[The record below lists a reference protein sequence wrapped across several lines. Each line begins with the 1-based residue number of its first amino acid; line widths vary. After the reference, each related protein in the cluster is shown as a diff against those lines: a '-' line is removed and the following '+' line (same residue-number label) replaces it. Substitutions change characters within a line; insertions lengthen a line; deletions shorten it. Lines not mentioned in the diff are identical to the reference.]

1 MRSALTPLEGMSS
14 TAPIR
19 PAAPPHPEQ
28 FPLIEE
34 ALRML
39 ESPVPDWAGL
49 ANLITRLPAR
59 LLRLLPTL
67 GDVSRAAVARPLRD
81 ALEARVAT
89 RLETLGPRLMR
100 AWLLTDPAPD
110 TAAAN
115 AASVFRGECARHLAM
130 ECRYP
135 FPDEAFLAGLYDGS
149 DNDPSWAGWLE
160 AAPFSPALRDA
171 LAFPDIDDEGL
182 LTAHP
187 LIRLTGI
194 ARRLVRHDWQE
205 QATRLERLSGLS
217 SATLACLRTD
227 TAYLAS
233 FSGSDADTAPRQTRV
248 ERTETNE
255 SARHALL
262 RNAALEGL
270 LRSAFDLTDVDLID
284 ARLRHG
290 IDLFAPQAR
299 TRVIALYEEDGR
311 LRPLPLGVD
320 RDGEA
325 LIDEL
330 ALRLDDP
337 LSVVALSARSGQ
349 PTAWGLE
356 GATRSRSLAD
366 QHIGRLF
373 GTAGFDCLP
382 MPDAQATAIFARG
395 RVRRELDAISPLERL
410 CAAASAAIRREQ
422 QRRRATA
429 ELEASIN
436 ARYLDRARTLSH
448 EAKNPLSVIR
458 SYLDVMAQRH
468 PSINGLGDEV
478 SVINSEIDRLA
489 DLIRKSGEPLAAEAE
504 AARCQVG
511 DVLADLRRLY
521 ARPLFEDRGIQF
533 EVRIASGLPAVA
545 MAASQLKQVL
555 INLFRNA
562 SEALL
567 PGGRLSVVIPGQ
579 LISNG
584 VTCVEIRIIDNGP
597 GLPRE
602 RLAQLFSPAPSS
614 KGGEHLGLGLHIVM
628 DILQK
633 SGAYILC
640 RSQPGIGTSF
650 QLLVPVPE
658 SG

>member
-1 MRSALTPLEGMSS
+1 MRSALTPMEGMSP

-19 PAAPPHPEQ
+19 PAAPLRLDQ
-28 FPLIEE
+28 LPLIEQ
-34 ALRML
+34 ASRML
-39 ESPVPDWAGL
+39 ESPVPDWTAL
-49 ANLITRLPAR
+49 ATLISRLPAR

-67 GDVSRAAVARPLRD
+67 GDMPDAVVSMPLRD
-81 ALEARVAT
+81 ALEARIAA
-89 RLETLGPRLMR
+89 RLKALGPRLMH
-100 AWLLTDPAPD
+100 AWLLTEPSPGTSTVDGARL
-110 TAAAN
+110 
-115 AASVFRGECARHLAM
+115 FRAECARHLAM

-135 FPDEAFLAGLYDGS
+135 FPDEAFLAGLFDASGEIPGWS
-149 DNDPSWAGWLE
+149 GWLE

-171 LAFPDIDDEGL
+171 LTLTDIDDERL

-187 LIRLTGI
+187 LVRLAHI
-194 ARRLVRHDWQE
+194 ARRLVRDDWQ
-205 QATRLERLSGLS
+205 AHAASLERLSGLS

-227 TAYLAS
+227 TTYLAS
-233 FSGSDADTAPRQTRV
+233 FSGSEADAVPPEAV
-248 ERTETNE
+248 IERTETYD
-255 SARHALL
+255 SAHYTLL

-270 LRSAFDLTDVDLID
+270 LRNAFDITDID
-284 ARLRHG
+284 EITARLRHG
-290 IDLFAPQAR
+290 IDLFARQAQ
-299 TRVIALYEEDGR
+299 TRVIALHERDGR
-311 LRPLPLGVD
+311 LRPLPLGMD
-320 RDGEA
+320 REGEA

-330 ALRLDDP
+330 SLRLDDP
-337 LSVVALSARSGQ
+337 VSVVALAARSGL

-373 GTAGFDCLP
+373 GATGFDCLP
-382 MPDAQATAIFARG
+382 MPDVEAIAIFARG
-395 RVRRELDAISPLERL
+395 GVRRELDAISPLERL

-422 QRRRATA
+422 RRQHATA
-429 ELEASIN
+429 ELEASIT
-436 ARYLDRARTLSH
+436 ARYLDRARKLSH

-458 SYLDVMAQRH
+458 NYLDVMAQRH
-468 PSINGLGDEV
+468 PSISGLGDEV
-478 SVINSEIDRLA
+478 GAINTEIDRLA
-489 DLIRKSGEPLAAEAE
+489 DLIREGGEALPTETE
-504 AARCQVG
+504 PARCQVG
-511 DVLADLRRLY
+511 DVLTDLRRLY

-545 MAASQLKQVL
+545 IAASQLKQVL

-584 VTCVEIRIIDNGP
+584 VNCVEIRIIDNGP

-602 RLAQLFSPAPSS
+602 RLVQLFSPAPSS
-614 KGGEHLGLGLHIVM
+614 KGGEHQGLGLHIVM

-640 RSQPGIGTSF
+640 RSQPGVGTSF

-658 SG
+658 SS